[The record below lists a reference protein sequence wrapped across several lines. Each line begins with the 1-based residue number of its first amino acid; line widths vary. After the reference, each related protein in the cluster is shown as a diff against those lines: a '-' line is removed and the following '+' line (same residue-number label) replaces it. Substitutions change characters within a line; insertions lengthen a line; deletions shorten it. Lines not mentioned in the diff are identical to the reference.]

1 MNHTI
6 GFLIESTVVV
16 LLVIMIGYCF
26 VLERRLRRLR
36 SDEHSLRAVIAE
48 LITATEVA
56 ERAIAG
62 LKLTVRES
70 DETLGEQLRAAE
82 RFSRDIERQL
92 AAGGSIL
99 RRSGEI
105 TAPSHPAQTVPVSNT
120 RSTLAA
126 AQAFAQ
132 RARNR
137 GGDVAA

>member
-1 MNHTI
+1 VNHTI

-36 SDEHSLRAVIAE
+36 SDEHSLRAIIGE
-48 LITATEVA
+48 LITATDRA

-62 LKLTVRES
+62 LKVTVRES
-70 DETLGEQLRAAE
+70 DQTLGERLRAAE
-82 RFSRDIERQL
+82 RFRHDIDRQL
-92 AAGGSIL
+92 AAGGTAL
-99 RRSGEI
+99 RRVTEV
-105 TAPSHPAQTVPVSNT
+105 APTSPPSQAMPTSNT

-126 AQAFAQ
+126 AQAFAE

-137 GGDVAA
+137 RGDVAA